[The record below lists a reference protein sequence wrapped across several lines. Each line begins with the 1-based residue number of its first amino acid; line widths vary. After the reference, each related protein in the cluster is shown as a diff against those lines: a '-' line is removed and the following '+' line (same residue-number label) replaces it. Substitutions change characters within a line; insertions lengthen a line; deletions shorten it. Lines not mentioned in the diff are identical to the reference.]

1 MEALREILMIW
12 IRNVVVERE
21 RKGCVWKWNQQHLL
35 MWREREEEF
44 RMTPRFWQEGE
55 GRIVAKQ
62 ILKGQM
68 KP

>member
-1 MEALREILMIW
+1 MIW
-12 IRNVVVERE
+12 IRDVVVERE
-21 RKGCVWKWNQQHLL
+21 RKGRIWKWNQQHLL

-44 RMTPRFWQEGE
+44 RMTRRFWQEGE

-62 ILKGQM
+62 ILKGQI